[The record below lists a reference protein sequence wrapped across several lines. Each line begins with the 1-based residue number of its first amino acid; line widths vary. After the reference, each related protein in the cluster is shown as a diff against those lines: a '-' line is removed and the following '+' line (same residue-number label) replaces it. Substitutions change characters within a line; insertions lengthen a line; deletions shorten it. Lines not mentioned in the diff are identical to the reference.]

1 MIGKR
6 EGGESRE
13 IWGQMKSVRGDREEE
28 IGERAKGGKMG
39 ERERE
44 REGGEEVGESRGI
57 DRETGGRIIARIW
70 RLWRE
75 IERERESEKEN

>member
-28 IGERAKGGKMG
+28 IGERAKGGG
-39 ERERE
+39 
-44 REGGEEVGESRGI
+44 GGEDE
-57 DRETGGRIIARIW
+57 
-70 RLWRE
+70 
-75 IERERESEKEN
+75 